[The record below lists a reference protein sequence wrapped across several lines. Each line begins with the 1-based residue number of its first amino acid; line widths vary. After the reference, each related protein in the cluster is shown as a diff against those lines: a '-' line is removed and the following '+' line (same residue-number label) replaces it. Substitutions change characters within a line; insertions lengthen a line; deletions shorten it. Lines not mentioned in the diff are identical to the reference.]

1 MARDL
6 RVGGVPEHF
15 NLPWRLAA
23 GADRFVNNGV
33 KVDWREVPAGSGELT
48 RRLRDGEL
56 DLALVLTE
64 SAVAD
69 ILVHD
74 RNRIVKVWVASP
86 LVWGIHV
93 AGGSNFDDV
102 RDIRDRRIAISRY
115 GSGSHL
121 IPVIDAAERGWDTGT
136 MSFVVVNDLDG
147 AREAL
152 ASGRA
157 DVFFWER
164 HMTQPLVDAAE
175 FRRIGEREVPWPAF
189 VVSGR
194 RDVLEARGADIRKM
208 LDIVENEARKLRR
221 RKSAAALIAATF
233 GIRESDVARWLAHV
247 RWASGF
253 RCPAG
258 GLARAAVLLGEQGL
272 VPATHTDPARLWSRL

>member
-1 MARDL
+1 MSSEL

-23 GADRFVNNGV
+23 EAERFASNGV
-33 KVDWREVPAGSGELT
+33 PVDWREVPAGSGELT
-48 RRLRDGEL
+48 RQLRDGEL

-69 ILVHD
+69 ILTHD

-86 LVWGIHV
+86 LIWGIHV

-121 IPVIDAAERGWDTGT
+121 IPILDAAERGWDTGA

-147 AREAL
+147 ARDAL
-152 ASGRA
+152 ATGRA

-175 FRRIGEREVPWPAF
+175 FCRIGEREVPWPAF

-194 RDVLEARGADIRKM
+194 LDVLESRAADVRKV
-208 LDIVENEARKLRR
+208 LDIAENEARNLRR
-221 RKSAAALIAATF
+221 RKSSVALIAQTF
-233 GIRESDVARWLAHV
+233 GIREADVARWLAHV
-247 RWASGF
+247 RWGSGY

-258 GLARAAVLLGEQGL
+258 GLARAAELLKEQAV
-272 VPATHTDPARLWSRL
+272 VPAARVDPARWWFRL

>member
-93 AGGSNFDDV
+93 AGRSNFNDV

-121 IPVIDAAERGWDTGT
+121 IPVIDAAERGWETGT

-194 RDVLEARGADIRKM
+194 RDVLEARGADIRKV
-208 LDIVENEARKLRR
+208 LDIAENEARNLRR

-233 GIRESDVARWLAHV
+233 GIRETDVARWLAHV
-247 RWASGF
+247 RWASGY

-258 GLARAAVLLGEQGL
+258 GLARAAALLEEQGL
-272 VPATHTDPARLWSRL
+272 VPAVHTDPARLWSRL

>member
-1 MARDL
+1 MTRDL

-15 NLPWRLAA
+15 NLPWRLATGA
-23 GADRFVNNGV
+23 GRFASHGV
-33 KVDWREVPAGSGELT
+33 PVDWREVPAGSGELT
-48 RRLRDGEL
+48 RQLRHDEL

-64 SAVAD
+64 AAVAD
-69 ILVHD
+69 ILGQD
-74 RNRIVKVWVASP
+74 SNRIVKVWVSSP

-121 IPVIDAAERGWDTGT
+121 VPVIDAAERGWDTGT
-136 MSFVVVNDLDG
+136 VSFVVVDDLDG
-147 AREAL
+147 ARAAL

-194 RDVLEARGADIRKM
+194 RDVLEARGADIRKV
-208 LDIVENEARKLRR
+208 LDIAENTARNLRR
-221 RKSAAALIAATF
+221 RKSAAALVAGTF

-247 RWASGF
+247 RWASGY

-258 GLARAAVLLGEQGL
+258 GLARAAALLEEQGL
-272 VPATHTDPARLWSRL
+272 VPAVPAKPARLWFRL